1 MYYSKKTDQYLVL
14 VTAAIFVVAFVGAVI
29 FLGTS
34 NKAQDFDLIDQPT
47 LGSSS
52 ANVQIIIFQD
62 LMCDDC
68 KYFMQSIFPTIQEK
82 YIKTNQVSF
91 KMIPIAF
98 LPYSKEV
105 TAAALCLYQQNENL
119 FWPFIKAW
127 YALLPTY
134 KVETNLASL
143 LKSLSLV
150 DQETLDGCRASDVIE
165 KKMKT
170 NLHIAE
176 ILLQTQVSVPSV
188 LVNGKKVEKLSL
200 DNLSHAID
208 NALDRSSL

>member
-1 MYYSKKTDQYLVL
+1 MHYSKKTDHYLVL
-14 VTAAIFVVAFVGAVI
+14 VTAALFVIAFIGAVI
-29 FLGTS
+29 FFGAS
-34 NKAQDFDLIDQPT
+34 NKPQNFDLVDQPT
-47 LGSSS
+47 IGNLN
-52 ANVQIIIFQD
+52 ADVQIIVFQD

-82 YIKTNQVSF
+82 YIKRNQVSF

-119 FWPFIKAW
+119 FWPFVKAW

-134 KVETNLASL
+134 KVEANLTSL

-150 DQETLDGCRASDVIE
+150 DQETLDGCRGSDVIE
-165 KKMKT
+165 KKIKT
-170 NLHIAE
+170 NLQIAE
-176 ILLQTQVSVPSV
+176 GLLEGQISVPRV

-200 DNLSHAID
+200 DNLSRAID
-208 NALDRSSL
+208 NALERSSL